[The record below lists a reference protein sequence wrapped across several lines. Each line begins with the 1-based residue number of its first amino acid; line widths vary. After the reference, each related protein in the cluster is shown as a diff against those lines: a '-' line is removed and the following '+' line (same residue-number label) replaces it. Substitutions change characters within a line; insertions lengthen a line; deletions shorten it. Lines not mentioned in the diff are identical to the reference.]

1 MQGVGPGFRL
11 EPITWRVVP
20 SKALEGAQFF
30 SVRELIAPREKWSM
44 KRNDNEFQKPL
55 IGFGAAKVRTEKVI
69 GDVGIVLYNALI
81 YRGRETTS

>member
-1 MQGVGPGFRL
+1 
-11 EPITWRVVP
+11 
-20 SKALEGAQFF
+20 
-30 SVRELIAPREKWSM
+30 M